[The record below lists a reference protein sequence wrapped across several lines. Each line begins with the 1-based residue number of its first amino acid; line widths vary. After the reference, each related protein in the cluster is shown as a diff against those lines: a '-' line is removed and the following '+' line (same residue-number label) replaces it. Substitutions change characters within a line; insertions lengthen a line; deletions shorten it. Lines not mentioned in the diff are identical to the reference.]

1 MKKSSPLLTIGLR
14 YGAIAAVL
22 SIGLNILMYYLGR
35 HPVMISPFLDFR
47 VFLYAVFIFF
57 SLKEYR
63 DFHNAGVLHFFQGM
77 LGSFVVVATAAVLGS
92 ILYRIFGAYEPNFVS
107 DYVRLVTEY
116 IRSFPEEELTRIG
129 GKEEVERNLA
139 ELPSTNMAQLAFLY
153 LAQSFGIGLF
163 ISIILSVILR
173 KQPKPE

>member
-1 MKKSSPLLTIGLR
+1 MIR
-14 YGAIAAVL
+14 YGAIASLL
-22 SIGLNILMYYLGR
+22 SIALNITMFYLGR
-35 HPVMISPFLDFR
+35 HPMMISPFLDFR
-47 VFLYAVFIFF
+47 VFLYGLFIFF

-63 DFHNAGVLHFFQGM
+63 DFHNGGALHFFQGM
-77 LGSFVVVATAAVLGS
+77 IGSFVVVATAAVLGS
-92 ILYRIFGAYEPNFVS
+92 LLYRIFGAIETNFTPEYVS
-107 DYVRLVTEY
+107 LMTEY

-153 LAQSFGIGLF
+153 MAQSFGIGLF
-163 ISIILSVILR
+163 ISVILSVILR